1 MPSDGIQT
9 VPIRFMGKPLR
20 MLPRSHSTAV
30 QATAKAITRPA
41 SGSLFSRTAKAASAG
56 KSAKN
61 AERPITAG
69 TISQPKREGSV
80 RNAAP
85 IQ

>member
-1 MPSDGIQT
+1 MPRDGIQA
-9 VPIRFMGKPLR
+9 VPIRFKGKPLR
-20 MLPRSHSTAV
+20 MLPRSHSTAA
-30 QATAKAITRPA
+30 QATANAITRPL

-61 AERPITAG
+61 AQRPSTAG

>member
-1 MPSDGIQT
+1 MPREGIQT

-30 QATAKAITRPA
+30 QATAKAIARPA
-41 SGSLFSRTAKAASAG
+41 RGSLFSLTAKAASAG

-61 AERPITAG
+61 AASPITAG
-69 TISQPKREGSV
+69 TISPPKREGSV